1 MAKARSLLKAIVVVV
16 VFGFGILGGI
26 WLVQR
31 SPGPIQAGVNAETTL
46 GDRPTNP
53 TIEALKAELERVT
66 QEELT
71 TGCVEW
77 DPRLGQQVFCG
88 ESQARVD
95 AVHERLV
102 EEIRKL
108 EQREPEAMAVAIANI
123 RAMVEDAS
131 LEVRF
136 EGSSA
141 NPYNNRKRIEFY
153 VDEKGVAYWINPEN
167 NEIVN
172 VDFSGSRVSIQVTP
186 RLGQEELRA
195 IAEGFLAEHVSNF
208 EQVKAEYQH
217 RILDCRGEE
226 EEFCTFRWEK
236 DKAAYTVK
244 NEMPPFVQ
252 VTVSVAGEIAGFTN
266 TQSLYEEE

>member
-1 MAKARSLLKAIVVVV
+1 MAKASSLLKAIVVVV
-16 VFGFGILGGI
+16 GFGLGILGGI

-31 SPGPIQAGVNAETTL
+31 SPDPIQAGVNDGTTL
-46 GDRPTNP
+46 EGDRPTNP

-77 DPRLGQQVFCG
+77 DPRLEQRILCG
-88 ESQARVD
+88 ESQVRVD

-108 EQREPEAMAVAIANI
+108 EQREPEAMAAAIANI
-123 RAMVEDAS
+123 RTLAEDAS

-153 VDEKGVAYWINPEN
+153 VDEKGVAYWINLEN

-172 VDFSGSRVSIQVTP
+172 VDFSGSRVPIRVTP

-208 EQVKAEYQH
+208 EQFKAEYQH
-217 RILDCRGEE
+217 RILDCREGED
-226 EEFCTFRWEK
+226 FCTFRWEK

-252 VTVSVAGEIAGFTN
+252 VIVSVAGEIAGFTN